1 MEKMFNSIYLSKR
14 DKDSL
19 KKLEKPIKMD
29 K

>member
-1 MEKMFNSIYLSKR
+1 MEKMFNSVYLSKR
-14 DKDSL
+14 DKDFL